1 MIDALFS
8 IGGFGL
14 ITAIYFLAKY
24 LLVDRHTEPKSMW
37 KKVLGFGYITV
48 VIVSQLIVNV
58 LNSKELCS
66 DTPQVLNAFV
76 YTLFPNFFILGSLM
90 MIMTVLPGWKAPFSN
105 TIGYIV
111 VWALGVNAVLIK
123 LLKDKNGSKL
133 MQEILSNKSLIINE
147 MTRENFKLFMGK
159 MATDKL
165 LENGYKKLPAYEKLW
180 HYVVIKDSISEF
192 IWIMLAGSLVI
203 STIYNNML
211 DMKCDIPPSKRKAA
225 ADAFEK
231 KMKQTDK
238 PKEKLFTVH
247 D

>member
-1 MIDALFS
+1 
-8 IGGFGL
+8 
-14 ITAIYFLAKY
+14 
-24 LLVDRHTEPKSMW
+24 
-37 KKVLGFGYITV
+37 
-48 VIVSQLIVNV
+48 
-58 LNSKELCS
+58 
-66 DTPQVLNAFV
+66 
-76 YTLFPNFFILGSLM
+76 
-90 MIMTVLPGWKAPFSN
+90 
-105 TIGYIV
+105 
-111 VWALGVNAVLIK
+111 
-123 LLKDKNGSKL
+123 
-133 MQEILSNKSLIINE
+133 
-147 MTRENFKLFMGK
+147 

>member
-14 ITAIYFLAKY
+14 ITSIYFLAKY
-24 LLVDRHTEPKSMW
+24 LLVDRHTEPNNMW
-37 KKVLGFGYITV
+37 KQVLGFGYITTA
-48 VIVSQLIVNV
+48 IASQLVINV

-66 DTPQVLNAFV
+66 GTPQVLNAFV

-105 TIGYIV
+105 TIGYFV
-111 VWALGVNAVLIK
+111 VWALGVNTVLTA
-123 LLKDKNGSKL
+123 LLRDKSGSKL

-165 LENGYKKLPAYEKLW
+165 LENGYKKKPAYEKLW
-180 HYVVIKDSISEF
+180 HYVVIKDSIAEF

-211 DMKCDIPPSKRKAA
+211 DMKCDIPSSKREAA
-225 ADAFEK
+225 AAAFDK
-231 KMKQTDK
+231 KMRQSDK
-238 PKEKLFTVH
+238 PKDKLFTVQ